1 MIIEPDFDPAMLIDD
16 FKKYLAAGDVGES
29 FMGNDFGFYIDI
41 LLNDFSIANPKY
53 LIHLSE
59 SLHYGK
65 NDAEIGKILANL
77 APTKTLLE
85 IIQNA
90 FDELYDVQ
98 EFCDSHSIPY
108 QTFVDEYDYNGVS
121 RADFF

>member
-16 FKKYLAAGDVGES
+16 FKKYLAAGDVGEF
-29 FMGNDFGFYIDI
+29 FMEKDFNFYTNV
-41 LLNDFSIANPKY
+41 LLSSIPSSARR
-53 LIHLSE
+53 HLLHLVKIQE
-59 SLHYGK
+59 SQGEKGDLGEMLVREVPRRK
-65 NDAEIGKILANL
+65 
-77 APTKTLLE
+77 LLE
-85 IIQNA
+85 VIQDA

-108 QTFVDEYDYNGVS
+108 KTFVDEYDYNGVS

>member
-29 FMGNDFGFYIDI
+29 FMEKDFNFYTNVLLSSIPSSTRRYLLHLVKIQESQGEKGNLG
-41 LLNDFSIANPKY
+41 
-53 LIHLSE
+53 E
-59 SLHYGK
+59 M
-65 NDAEIGKILANL
+65 LAREV
-77 APTKTLLE
+77 PRRKLLE
-85 IIQNA
+85 VIQDA

-121 RADFF
+121 RTDFF